1 MSVSV
6 IAEHFNVHP
15 NYISKAFKKN
25 VGKGMLEYISEIRIN
40 AAKKM
45 IENTDEPFE
54 YIANRTGFSNIRT
67 FYRVFSNIV
76 GMTPGK
82 YKVLKKK

>member
-1 MSVSV
+1 M
-6 IAEHFNVHP
+6 HP

-54 YIANRTGFSNIRT
+54 YIANRTVFSNIRT